1 MAVREAAPGPS
12 SGPTACGPES
22 ATAGED
28 VYKRQ
33 SCSDARH
40 FHRVCP
46 RTYRFAGIL
55 FAGDSRSRIH
65 GQDERLDV
73 EAYKRGVGFYTE
85 FIRHLDRLG
94 K

>member
-1 MAVREAAPGPS
+1 MCR
-12 SGPTACGPES
+12 
-22 ATAGED
+22 
-28 VYKRQ
+28 
-33 SCSDARH
+33 
-40 FHRVCP
+40 

-85 FIRHLDRLG
+85 FIRHLERVG
-94 K
+94 EVRHHG